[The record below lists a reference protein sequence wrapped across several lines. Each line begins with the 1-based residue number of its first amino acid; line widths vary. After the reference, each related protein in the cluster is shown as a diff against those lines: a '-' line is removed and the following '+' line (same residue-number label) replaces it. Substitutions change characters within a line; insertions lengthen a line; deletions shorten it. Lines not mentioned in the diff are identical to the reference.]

1 MNTHALAGTL
11 FSVML
16 AVAAPLV
23 QAGVLTFDSRAAFN
37 AQGNIAFNSNFDD
50 FGSGYHFP
58 GYGYTRGGVSYLSD
72 ENLVVGAG
80 TPYSVGASRPVMSN
94 EYWSPLEARIDR
106 ATPYTL
112 LGFDAA
118 VTRGLLGVT
127 VDTNQG
133 SYRFDG
139 LALPDGSS
147 ALAFLGFRADGLN
160 EYFTGFRIETQGAGY
175 LAGIT
180 DVAVGTAAVVPAP
193 PSIALLLGGLGL
205 IAARRQRRG

>member
-1 MNTHALAGTL
+1 MKTNAIARTL

-16 AVAAPLV
+16 AAAPLV

-50 FGSGYHFP
+50 FGRGYHFP
-58 GYGYTRGGVSYLSD
+58 GYGYTRGDVSYLSE
-72 ENLVVGAG
+72 ENLIVGAG

-94 EYWSPLEARIDR
+94 EYWSPLEARMDG
-106 ATPYTL
+106 AAYTL

-118 VTRGLLGVT
+118 VTRGVLGVT

-139 LALPDGSS
+139 LVLPDGSS
-147 ALAFLGFRADGLN
+147 AFGFLGFRADGLN
-160 EYFTGFRIETQGAGY
+160 EYFTGFRIETQGAGH

-180 DVAVGTAAVVPAP
+180 DVAVGTAAAVPAP
-193 PSIALLLGGLGL
+193 PSMALLLGGLGL
-205 IAARRQRRG
+205 IAARRRRRG